1 MIWLILGGAAL
12 LLALLVLAAFG
23 RLTLAFVRLWFLELA
38 IWIATWSLFR
48 DLRRGGR
55 S

>member
-1 MIWLILGGAAL
+1 MIWLILGSIV
-12 LLALLVLAAFG
+12 LLALAAFWS
-23 RLTLAFVRLWFLELA
+23 LALAIVRLWFLELA

-55 S
+55 